1 MCLILPSAAESRLL
15 GPVLSLVQ
23 ENDLVVNTDRH
34 YTQGLRL
41 NFLAEEAPATA
52 DGPVER
58 LARVLPSGTVE
69 FEGVRWGL
77 GVGQL
82 IFTPRDLAARRLQR
96 DDRPYAGYLFAAFV
110 LQRRGHSERFAGV
123 LDHVELDLGV
133 IGPESLAE
141 EAQNT
146 VHRVRGF
153 PLARGWHNQLE
164 TEPGAA
170 LRIARAAR
178 LAFGD
183 SSGLAAEALPYGGAS
198 LGNVGT
204 FAALGVRLRAGWR
217 LPDDFGGGTIEALVP
232 VSGGRRSD
240 GGIGWLVFVDLG
252 GHLVAY
258 NAFLDGNVFHDSH
271 GVTAVPYVGDLQF
284 GAALTVSRIE
294 VGYAQVI
301 RSREF
306 EGQRGA
312 DSFGSLRLALRW

>member
-1 MCLILPSAAESRLL
+1 VAEAAATPTSATLRSLAYALAVCLVLPSPAVSRLL
-15 GPVLSLVQ
+15 GPVVSVVQ
-23 ENDLVVNTDRH
+23 ENDLVVKTDRH

-41 NFLAEEAPATA
+41 NFLAEEAPATGDA
-52 DGPVER
+52 GVGR

-82 IFTPRDLAARRLQR
+82 IFTPRDLAARRLQS

-141 EAQNT
+141 EAQST
-146 VHRVRGF
+146 VHRLRGF

-178 LAFGD
+178 LADTRRQRAGEALEGLRGD
-183 SSGLAAEALPYGGAS
+183 FAQRRVFRDAQLAAEHEAEPLRVLQGEAD
-198 LGNVGT
+198 
-204 FAALGVRLRAGWR
+204 VRL
-217 LPDDFGGGTIEALVP
+217 P
-232 VSGGRRSD
+232 
-240 GGIGWLVFVDLG
+240 
-252 GHLVAY
+252 H
-258 NAFLDGNVFHDSH
+258 
-271 GVTAVPYVGDLQF
+271 
-284 GAALTVSRIE
+284 AA
-294 VGYAQVI
+294 
-301 RSREF
+301 
-306 EGQRGA
+306 
-312 DSFGSLRLALRW
+312 